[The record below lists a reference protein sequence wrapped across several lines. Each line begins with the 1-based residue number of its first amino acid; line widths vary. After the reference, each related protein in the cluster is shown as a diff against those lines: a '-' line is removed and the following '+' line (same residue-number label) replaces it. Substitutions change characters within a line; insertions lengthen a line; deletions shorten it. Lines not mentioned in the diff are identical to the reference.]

1 MSYSMSIDMDRSD
14 NADAADLAAQTGG
27 IYAQVRYGVDD
38 DERRERLAAA
48 RPPDEEDEEDYDDE
62 MDEDDYDDEELD
74 GALLEE
80 GIPFY
85 MSETDETFAYEVD
98 EEDDDDDDDDFIV
111 EEEEEQEEEDDEEE
125 YSDDSDGEYGQRV
138 YLSFLTTNGRRSGKS
153 RLSQTVSALPARLL
167 PTLPAAPTTPTA
179 RRYSIPIICD
189 KVVIAGIQIDSSV
202 Y

>member
-14 NADAADLAAQTGG
+14 DADSADLAAQTGG
-27 IYAQVRYGVDD
+27 IYAQVRYGVDEA
-38 DERRERLAAA
+38 ERTERLATG
-48 RPPDEEDEEDYDDE
+48 RPPDEEDEDDYDDE

-85 MSETDETFAYEVD
+85 MSETDETYAYEVD
-98 EEDDDDDDDDFIV
+98 EDDDDDDDFIV
-111 EEEEEQEEEDDEEE
+111 EEEQEHDDEEEDDEEE
-125 YSDDSDGEYGQRV
+125 YSDDSDGEFGQRV

-153 RLSQTVSALPARLL
+153 RLSLNCVRAAGRLL
-167 PTLPAAPTTPTA
+167 PTLPAAPTTPTV
-179 RRYSIPIICD
+179 RLYSIPIICD
-189 KVVIAGIQIDSSV
+189 KIDSSV